1 MQLLMLVM
9 VPSKGRHHI
18 CQTFYT
24 STFSRFRKFTP
35 RKRVNRDIL
44 NLEYYIFGI
53 FIHTIGIISQ
63 FSYVYAHFTHY
74 QWVKHV
80 LILPKTESYHLKH
93 IHKVNFYPSD
103 KNFTQAL
110 LVMLVT
116 NMISVKGKA

>member
-53 FIHTIGIISQ
+53 FIHLIIIVSQ
-63 FSYVYAHFTHY
+63 FSYISAHFTHY
-74 QWVKHV
+74 QWVK
-80 LILPKTESYHLKH
+80 
-93 IHKVNFYPSD
+93 FYPSD
-103 KNFTQAL
+103 NSFTQVL
-110 LVMLVT
+110 LVT
-116 NMISVKGKA
+116 NIISGGHTFRGCWLLLILMMFHYKIMVS